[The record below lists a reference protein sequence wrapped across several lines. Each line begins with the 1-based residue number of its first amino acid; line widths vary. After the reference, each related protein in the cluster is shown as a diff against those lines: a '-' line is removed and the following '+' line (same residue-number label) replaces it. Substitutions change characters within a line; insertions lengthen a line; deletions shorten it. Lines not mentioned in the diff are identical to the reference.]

1 MGSRFS
7 PQTSGLG
14 KRRRVRESTSGR
26 KVSPVP
32 SKIKFSRVRVP
43 IIEFSRSTSSLVIPS
58 RARNPLSV
66 ATSRLRPS
74 SKMRHRENRAHSNAA
89 RACPERSRRG
99 SGVELF
105 RPSLVEQTN
114 SSSRSKPSPT
124 EQNGHQHSCHSEQSE
139 ESAFLC
145 DVTTPALP
153 HSIENA
159 SSRRPR
165 VLSSAARACPERSRR
180 GSGGVTSRNGEKH
193 IAKDEIPLRAHPH
206 TFSCQA
212 PKTA

>member
-32 SKIKFSRVRVP
+32 SKIKFSGVRVP

-74 SKMRHRENRAHSNAA
+74 SKCVIAKTERTPTRREPALSEAEGDPA
-89 RACPERSRRG
+89 W
-99 SGVELF
+99 
-105 RPSLVEQTN
+105 N
-114 SSSRSKPSPT
+114 SSALHSSNKQIRHPDRKPSPT

-139 ESAFLC
+139 ESAFLA
-145 DVTTPALP
+145 TSPTPALP

-159 SSRRPR
+159 SSRRPQR
-165 VLSSAARACPERSRR
+165 YSPARREPALSEAEGDLA
-180 GSGGVTSRNGEKH
+180 V
-193 IAKDEIPLRAHPH
+193 
-206 TFSCQA
+206 
-212 PKTA
+212 